1 MNILYLG
8 DIVGRIG
15 RKAVAGL
22 LPQLKQTYSID
33 FTIANSE
40 NATHGHGLSHIHY
53 NELLEVGIDAFTSGN
68 HFLRHKDVFNTT
80 FDFSKQVRPYNFNN
94 KTPLEGTR
102 VFKVK
107 DKTLR
112 LTNLLGRVYL
122 DTVTSN
128 AFDDLKNIIET
139 EEKTDI
145 HIVDFHAE
153 ATGEK
158 ISLARA
164 FDGQVT
170 AIVGTHTH
178 VQTADERLLSK
189 GTAYI
194 TDLGMCGAYESIL
207 GDSPEPVI
215 KRTWTGMPAQ
225 FTIPE
230 SGTIQVCG
238 AVISIDDKTNKATS
252 IKRIFVIK

>member
-178 VQTADERLLSK
+178 VQTADERLLPK

-207 GDSPEPVI
+207 GMDAKNVI
-215 KRTWTGMPAQ
+215 YRNSTGMPARFEVPTTGKAQ
-225 FTIPE
+225 LNACHIVINDNFKAELIET
-230 SGTIQVCG
+230 
-238 AVISIDDKTNKATS
+238 ISI
-252 IKRIFVIK
+252 IE

>member
-164 FDGQVT
+164 FDGQ
-170 AIVGTHTH
+170 
-178 VQTADERLLSK
+178 